1 MCAIAFKGLQLIM
14 ADLLTTR
21 QVQEILRVDRTTIY
35 RMVEGG
41 QLPGIRVGKQWRFA
55 RTDLD
60 RWLQTQAAQ
69 PGVTATAKSTLE
81 TLPRQTAQHPVPA
94 ANALLPLPYVQM
106 LQDAFAEA
114 LGVTL
119 VVTDMAGHPL
129 THVSNPCGLYA
140 FVLRDDEAVTR
151 CILDWQRIAGV
162 IPLEPKF
169 SPNDLGVLCAR
180 GLIRVGNELKG
191 MVFCGGIAPDQWP
204 PAVDQVAS
212 TATHFGVPP
221 EMLGNHIAETHY
233 LDRRQRDHVLSFV
246 QRIADLISQLLEDR
260 KSLVSGS

>member
-1 MCAIAFKGLQLIM
+1 M

-41 QLPGIRVGKQWRFA
+41 QLPAIRVGKQWRFA
-55 RTDLD
+55 QADLD
-60 RWLQTQAAQ
+60 RWLQSGTAQ
-69 PGVTATAKSTLE
+69 PVSTTGPKLPAAPPLPAKQDL
-81 TLPRQTAQHPVPA
+81 LPR
-94 ANALLPLPYVQM
+94 PYVQM
-106 LQDAFAEA
+106 LQDAFADA

-151 CILDWQRIAGV
+151 CILDWQRIAGQ

-204 PAVDQVAS
+204 PLADQVAA
-212 TATHFGVPP
+212 TATHFGVLP
-221 EMLGNHIAETHY
+221 ETLATHIGEAHY
-233 LDRRQRDHVLSFV
+233 LDRRQREHVLRFV

-260 KSLVSGS
+260 KAVIRGQ

>member
-1 MCAIAFKGLQLIM
+1 M

-55 RTDLD
+55 QVDLE
-60 RWLQTQAAQ
+60 RWLQRQSAQ
-69 PGVTATAKSTLE
+69 PSSVGVTQPAPAH
-81 TLPRQTAQHPVPA
+81 AQPQPLAPIPVSA
-94 ANALLPLPYVQM
+94 HADLLPMPYVQM
-106 LQDAFAEA
+106 LQDAFADA

-140 FVLRDDEAVTR
+140 FILRDDEAVTR
-151 CILDWQRIAGV
+151 CILDWQRIAGR

-191 MVFCGGIAPDQWP
+191 MVFCGGIAPDRWP
-204 PAVDQVAS
+204 PPAEQV
-212 TATHFGVPP
+212 TATAAHFGLTPTS
-221 EMLGNHIAETHY
+221 LANHIGETHY
-233 LDRRQRDHVLSFV
+233 LDRSQREHVLRFV

-260 KSLVSGS
+260 HLTR

>member
-1 MCAIAFKGLQLIM
+1 M

-21 QVQEILRVDRTTIY
+21 QVQELLRVDRTTIY

-41 QLPGIRVGKQWRFA
+41 QLPAIRVGKQWRFA
-55 RTDLD
+55 QADLE
-60 RWLQTQAAQ
+60 RWLQGAGQPRADTQ
-69 PGVTATAKSTLE
+69 PTPRVTQ
-81 TLPRQTAQHPVPA
+81 LPRPALSSAPA
-94 ANALLPLPYVQM
+94 APGLLPLPYVQM

-114 LGVTL
+114 LGVTI
-119 VVTDMAGHPL
+119 VITDMAGHPL
-129 THVSNPCGLYA
+129 THVSNSCGLYS

-151 CILDWQRIAGV
+151 CIQDWQRLAGA

-191 MVFCGGIAPDQWP
+191 MVFVGGIAPDQWP
-204 PAVDQVAS
+204 PAAEQVAT
-212 TATHFGVPP
+212 TAAHFGLPTAA
-221 EMLGNHIAETHY
+221 LNSHIAETHY

-260 KSLVSGS
+260 KVVSSEQ

>member
-1 MCAIAFKGLQLIM
+1 M

-21 QVQEILRVDRTTIY
+21 QVQKILRVDRTTIY
-35 RMVEGG
+35 RMVESG

-55 RTDLD
+55 QADLEH
-60 RWLQTQAAQ
+60 WLQTQSAQ
-69 PGVTATAKSTLE
+69 PGNNISPKPTPSQATP
-81 TLPRQTAQHPVPA
+81 LPWGPA
-94 ANALLPLPYVQM
+94 DNDLLPLPYVQM
-106 LQDAFAEA
+106 LQDTFAEV
-114 LGVTL
+114 LGVTI

-129 THVSNPCGLYA
+129 THVSNSCGLYA
-140 FVLRDDEAVTR
+140 FVLRDDEAITR
-151 CILDWQRIAGV
+151 CILDWQRLAGR

-191 MVFCGGIAPDQWP
+191 MVFVGGVAPDQWP
-204 PAVDQVAS
+204 PAADQVAA
-212 TATHFGVPP
+212 TAAHFGVSA
-221 EMLGNHIAETHY
+221 ETLVNHIGEAYY

-260 KSLVSGS
+260 KSLVSGFER